1 MDEAER
7 EKLRLT
13 LIGMVGSA
21 MDKYPSASKGD
32 FKDLMNAAVDERF
45 AARKA
50 KEAEEANKRAAKR
63 RVAAARK
70 REET

>member
-1 MDEAER
+1 MVPQER
-7 EKLRLT
+7 EKLKST
-13 LIGMVGSA
+13 LLGMVGSG
-21 MDKYPSASKGD
+21 MQKYPSVSKGD
-32 FKDLMNAAVDERF
+32 LRDVRNAAVDERF